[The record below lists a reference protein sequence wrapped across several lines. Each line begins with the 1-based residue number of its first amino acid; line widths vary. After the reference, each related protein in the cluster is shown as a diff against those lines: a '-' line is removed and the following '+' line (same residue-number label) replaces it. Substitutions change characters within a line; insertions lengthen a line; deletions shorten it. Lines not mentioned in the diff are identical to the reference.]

1 MKKIEVNRTELKRTE
16 FKSRISL
23 REFAK
28 TNLMYVVNNYKKLNI
43 KERRVLRW
51 IEEFG

>member
-1 MKKIEVNRTELKRTE
+1 LKKIEVNRTILKKIE
-16 FKSRISL
+16 FKKRITL

-28 TNLMYVVNNYKKLNI
+28 SNLMYIVNNYKKLKI
-43 KERRVLRW
+43 SERRVLRW